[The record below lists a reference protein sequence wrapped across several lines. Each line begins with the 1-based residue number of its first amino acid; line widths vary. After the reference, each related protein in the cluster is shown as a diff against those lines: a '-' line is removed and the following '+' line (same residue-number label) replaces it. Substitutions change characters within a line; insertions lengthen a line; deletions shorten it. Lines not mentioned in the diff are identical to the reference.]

1 LFSKMK
7 DFIAAVEHLIIQGIT
22 CKSLVLL
29 CYKINKVQVI
39 GIHIIIL
46 DLAFY
51 SCNFD
56 NMNPFIFSIM
66 KKRIMT
72 LFLTGM
78 LVSAST
84 LNTYPQSEVKQG
96 QDTIIQN
103 ANDNSVNKFQSISQ
117 QNLQD
122 TTQQKV
128 IVIKNDGSTFSGI
141 ILSRNERE
149 ILIETET
156 LGRIY
161 IPLHEIRG
169 IKPFMETSKNS
180 ELFATRY
187 FLTTN
192 GLSLAKG
199 DRYYMLS
206 FYGPEVHFGVTNHV
220 SLGIMTSWLAMP
232 IIGSFKLSFKAAEN
246 FHVGAGLLAGTL
258 SWAAMSS
265 GGILPYG
272 CITIGNYTNN
282 LTLSGGYAWITYPGG
297 KGSAPLLSP
306 SCMFRVGKDVF
317 FVFDT
322 FIYLEDPAF
331 SILMPGLRFTRP
343 QKRSSLQF
351 GFGAIATEGELMP
364 MPLPVMSWFY
374 KF

>member
-1 LFSKMK
+1 MK
-7 DFIAAVEHLIIQGIT
+7 RQ
-22 CKSLVLL
+22 
-29 CYKINKVQVI
+29 
-39 GIHIIIL
+39 
-46 DLAFY
+46 
-51 SCNFD
+51 
-56 NMNPFIFSIM
+56 IM
-66 KKRIMT
+66 A
-72 LFLTGM
+72 LFLTGI
-78 LVSAST
+78 LVTATT
-84 LNTYPQSEVKQG
+84 LSTYPQDEANQR
-96 QDTIIQN
+96 QDTFSQSAKDNPVEQVQAIPFQN
-103 ANDNSVNKFQSISQ
+103 P
-117 QNLQD
+117 QD

-128 IVIKNDGSTFSGI
+128 IVIKNDGSTYSGI

-149 ILIETET
+149 LLIETET

-161 IPLHEIRG
+161 IPLHEISG
-169 IKPFMETSKNS
+169 IKPFKETTKNS

-206 FYGPEVHFGVTNHV
+206 FYGPEVHFGVSNHV
-220 SLGIMTSWLAMP
+220 SLGIMTSWVAMP
-232 IIGSFKLSFKAAEN
+232 IIGSFKLSFEAVEN
-246 FHVGAGLLAGTL
+246 FHVGVGMLAGTL
-258 SWAAMSS
+258 SWAEMSS

-282 LTLSGGYAWITYPGG
+282 LTLSGGYAWITYPNG

-306 SCMFRVGKDVF
+306 SCLFRIGRDVF

-331 SILMPGLRFTRP
+331 SIFMPGLRFARP

-351 GFGAIATEGELMP
+351 GFGAVAAKGELLP